1 MLGLFLVVTGLRRV
15 KLLAQSRG
23 VEVFFSGQVQGVGFR
38 FTARDLAVRYKIKGS
53 VMNLPDGRV
62 ELLAEGRQEDLDD
75 FFHDL
80 KDEFKSYIEDYIFQE
95 KEASGD
101 YKDFQIKFSR

>member
-1 MLGLFLVVTGLRRV
+1 MIKGY
-15 KLLAQSRG
+15 
-23 VEVFFSGQVQGVGFR
+23 EVFFSGLVQGVGFR
-38 FTARDLAVRYKIKGS
+38 FSARNLALRHKIKGS

-62 ELLAEGRQEDLDD
+62 ELLAQGRQEDLDD

-80 KDEFKSYIEDYIFQE
+80 KDEFKSCIEDCIFQE
-95 KEASGD
+95 KETNGD